1 MTSPIHLDGDFKIKS
16 SNVDDC
22 KDCITS
28 NYLYRST
35 KISTDEEGATI
46 VEPTERYYM
55 FKTDKKVPK
64 LGVLMVGIGGN
75 NGTTV
80 AGGILA
86 NKHGLSWQ
94 TKHGTQHPNWFGS
107 LSQATTT
114 FLGCNE
120 HNEQVYVPLKSL
132 VPMVDPTEL
141 VFHGWDINGASL
153 DKAMERACVYEF
165 ALQQK
170 LRPFLSSM
178 TPMRSI
184 YYPDFIAAN
193 QSDRADNILKGDRA
207 CEAHLN
213 ALRGDIARFKKE
225 NGLDKVIVV
234 WTANTERFSERI
246 SGVHDTEANWLT
258 AMKNGHSEISPSQMF
273 AAASILEGCSFIN
286 GSPQNT
292 FCPALIAMARRCGV
306 FIGGDDFKSGQTKI
320 KSVLVD
326 FLVASGIKPESI
338 VSYNHL
344 GNNDG
349 KNLNAPQQFRSK
361 EISKSNVVDDVVSSN
376 RILYAKENEKPDH
389 CVVIKYV
396 PAVKDSKRAMDEYV
410 SRIFMNGLNTIV
422 LHNTCE
428 DSLLAAPIIVDL
440 IVFTELF
447 ERISW
452 KLTYEKDAGF
462 ERFDAVL
469 TMLSFLLKAPL
480 VPEKSPLVNAL
491 FKQRACIENI
501 LRACVGLAPI
511 NDMLLEHKTV
521 AFKRNVDTLKSAQA
535 QSQKE

>member
-1 MTSPIHLDGDFKIKS
+1 MTSPIHLDADFKIKS
-16 SNVDDC
+16 QNVDDC

-35 KISTDEEGATI
+35 QISTDDDGGVI

-55 FKTDKKVPK
+55 FKTDKKIPK
-64 LGVLMVGIGGN
+64 LGVLMVGLGGN

-86 NKHGLSWQ
+86 NKHQLAWRN
-94 TKHGTQHPNWFGS
+94 KHGVQQPNWFGS

-120 HNEQVYVPLKSL
+120 QHEQVYVPLKSL
-132 VPMVDPTEL
+132 VPMVDPNDI
-141 VFHGWDINGASL
+141 VFHGWDINGATL
-153 DKAMERACVYEF
+153 DKAMERACVYEHD
-165 ALQQK
+165 LQEK
-170 LRPFLSSM
+170 LRPYLARVK
-178 TPMRSI
+178 PMKSI

-193 QSDRADNILKGDRA
+193 QSDRADNVLAGDRA
-207 CEAHLN
+207 SEAHLA
-213 ALRGDIARFKKE
+213 ALRADIARFRE
-225 NGLDKVIVV
+225 QHALDKVIVV
-234 WTANTERFSERI
+234 WTANTERFSERL
-246 SGVHDTEANWLT
+246 SGVHDTEANWR
-258 AMKNGHSEISPSQMF
+258 AAVKRGHSEISPSQMF
-273 AAASILEGCSFIN
+273 AAASILEGCAFIN

-292 FCPALIAMARRCGV
+292 FCPALIEMARRCGV

-349 KNLNAPQQFRSK
+349 KNLNAPRQFRSK

-376 RILYAKENEKPDH
+376 KLLYAADEKPDH

-396 PAVKDSKRAMDEYV
+396 PAVKDSKRAMDEYT

-428 DSLLAAPIIVDL
+428 DSLLAAPIIIDL

-447 ERISW
+447 QRIQW
-452 KLTYEKDAGF
+452 KLTYDKEA
-462 ERFDAVL
+462 RFQNFDSVL

-491 FKQRACIENI
+491 FKQRACIENV
-501 LRACVGLAPI
+501 LRACVGLPPI

-521 AFKRNVDTLKSAQA
+521 AFK
-535 QSQKE
+535 